1 MKEPIKCPACGI
13 DNPRN
18 RLTCE
23 VCGERLIPNPKKL
36 NPPEKSEKIPPK
48 KKDTPKEAIKS
59 EPTKEVST
67 AKIPPPTSPQGEPSP
82 PILKQRKSRKKRAKT
97 IKESDPVFF
106 VLQNGHL
113 SAVHI
118 TWGVMKPIKRKEL
131 SVTERNVLSV
141 WNRTKDLI
149 RNN

>member
-13 DNPRN
+13 ENPRN

-36 NPPEKSEKIPPK
+36 NPVPKVEKKPPK
-48 KKDTPKEAIKS
+48 EGNTSKEDTKTKS
-59 EPTKEVST
+59 AEVPVNKVPVS
-67 AKIPPPTSPQGEPSP
+67 PPPEVESP
-82 PILKQRKSRKKRAKT
+82 PPVTKQRKSRKKRTKT
-97 IKESDPVFF
+97 TKESDPVFF
-106 VLQNGHL
+106 ILQGGKL
-113 SAVHI
+113 QPVHI

-149 RNN
+149 RDN

>member
-18 RLTCE
+18 RLTCQ
-23 VCGERLIPNPKKL
+23 VCGERLIPNPTKLREKGEKK
-36 NPPEKSEKIPPK
+36 SPK
-48 KKDTPKEAIKS
+48 KGDTPQESIKLKS
-59 EPTKEVST
+59 TEIPTNQTPSPLTLEVES
-67 AKIPPPTSPQGEPSP
+67 PPPT
-82 PILKQRKSRKKRAKT
+82 IKLKRPRKKRAKT
-97 IKESDPVFF
+97 TKEPTPVFF